1 MWGTDNSPA
10 FQAALNAGGTVLIPA
25 GGAYCLARQ
34 LIIASNTVLQNGGAW
49 LYPLGVVPSTGT
61 SDIQPVIVN
70 SALARHWAAY
80 ESGGSAVGWGKTASL
95 RTSIGDRDI
104 HLRSLWIDMSM
115 SGIAFGGIVSRF
127 FLLERGSITGCHVTA
142 PQNTGYEG
150 PNLIGCDSIE
160 ISGNHYENTTYGFTP
175 WGGCTNIKFDNNTLS
190 VPKITNG
197 QSGIKYG
204 SICETSAIQ
213 VNVVGTSSI
222 DQQISSRIEITNN
235 NIYLNGIAL
244 LTSQARGIMFF
255 PDGCASVYAD
265 CKIDGNRIYC
275 TGSHNSP
282 IFCNGGSINLQI
294 TDNQIEGADG
304 SYGPAIQ
311 VSPEFGNRASSK
323 ALASVSSTSGSPN
336 LTVRWPNHG
345 YTGEN
350 LGKLPAFFYA
360 VSGVSAGG
368 ITVTNH
374 FQIVSVPD
382 TNTLIIK
389 AGTNARSTQT
399 VAWQGSFAQVLLAP
413 IGATIARNKLKDC
426 AAIGTGLIK
435 VMGTA
440 CTVQDN
446 VVVLS
451 NGAATGNYLSIILWS
466 GINNLRSCVI
476 ANNSGPPG
484 RGSLNGYAGNNRV
497 AWNTYEP
504 PPVLSDTG
512 GAGQVN
518 VPSAT
523 HP

>member
-1 MWGTDNSPA
+1 
-10 FQAALNAGGTVLIPA
+10 
-25 GGAYCLARQ
+25 
-34 LIIASNTVLQNGGAW
+34 
-49 LYPLGVVPSTGT
+49 
-61 SDIQPVIVN
+61 
-70 SALARHWAAY
+70 
-80 ESGGSAVGWGKTASL
+80 
-95 RTSIGDRDI
+95 
-104 HLRSLWIDMSM
+104 
-115 SGIAFGGIVSRF
+115 
-127 FLLERGSITGCHVTA
+127 
-142 PQNTGYEG
+142 
-150 PNLIGCDSIE
+150 
-160 ISGNHYENTTYGFTP
+160 
-175 WGGCTNIKFDNNTLS
+175 
-190 VPKITNG
+190 
-197 QSGIKYG
+197 
-204 SICETSAIQ
+204 
-213 VNVVGTSSI
+213 
-222 DQQISSRIEITNN
+222 
-235 NIYLNGIAL
+235 
-244 LTSQARGIMFF
+244 
-255 PDGCASVYAD
+255 
-265 CKIDGNRIYC
+265 
-275 TGSHNSP
+275 
-282 IFCNGGSINLQI
+282 
-294 TDNQIEGADG
+294 
-304 SYGPAIQ
+304 
-311 VSPEFGNRASSK
+311 
-323 ALASVSSTSGSPN
+323 
-336 LTVRWPNHG
+336 
-345 YTGEN
+345 
-350 LGKLPAFFYA
+350 